1 MHKFKA
7 AKINDGEDWIKLSLI
22 FILTTNPESI
32 SRHRP
37 DEANISRMGLTH
49 RPSSKPIEPINWRKP
64 VSFLKFGNPYLSN
77 SKIINFE

>member
-22 FILTTNPESI
+22 LILTTNPESI

-37 DEANISRMGLTH
+37 DEANISRIGLMY
-49 RPSSKPIEPINWRKP
+49 RPNSNPIEPINWRKP
-64 VSFLKFGNPYLSN
+64 VSFLKFGKPYLSN
-77 SKIINFE
+77 SEIINFE